1 MAAARRP
8 GALAVALGLLPALL
22 AGCGDYGAEPITPG
36 DGNSGGDPPAATVSF
51 AAAIQPLFDA
61 HCIGCH
67 GEAGNA
73 GLDLRAGASRGHLVG
88 VTATESS
95 LARIQPGD
103 PAASWLY
110 RKISAQQDV
119 GSAMPPGDPL
129 GGADVEL
136 VRVWI
141 AEGALD
147 N

>member
-8 GALAVALGLLPALL
+8 GARAAALALMLLPALL
-22 AGCGDYGAEPITPG
+22 AGCGDYGAEPSAPA
-36 DGNSGGDPPAATVSF
+36 DGGNPPAATVSF
-51 AAAIQPLFDA
+51 AAAIQPLFDT
-61 HCIGCH
+61 HCAGCH

-73 GLDLRAGASRGHLVG
+73 GLDLRAGVSHGHLVG
-88 VTATESS
+88 VAATESS

-119 GSAMPPGDPL
+119 GSSMPPGDPL
-129 GGADVEL
+129 SGADVEL

-141 AEGALD
+141 TEGALD